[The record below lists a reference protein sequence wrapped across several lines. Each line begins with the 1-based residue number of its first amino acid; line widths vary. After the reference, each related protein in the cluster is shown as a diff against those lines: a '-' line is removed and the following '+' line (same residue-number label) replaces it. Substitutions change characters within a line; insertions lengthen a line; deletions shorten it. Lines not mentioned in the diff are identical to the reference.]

1 MGSGISLSH
10 SVERKGQE
18 MILTDR
24 EIQIAIA
31 EGHVDISPAPA
42 RDAYSPTSV
51 DLTLGRTF
59 AVWVAHEGSSIRPGA
74 PGFKYTNFI
83 RNQQIKEKDMWIIKR
98 GEFVL
103 AWTKEVIKIP
113 IKSKL
118 AARVEGKSSL
128 ARLGIGVHLTAP
140 TIHCG
145 FIGPIQLEIVNSG
158 PNEIILDAGMRICQL
173 IFELTT
179 GTPEKGYQGLFLNQT
194 PPKAN

>member
-1 MGSGISLSH
+1 
-10 SVERKGQE
+10 

-24 EIQIAIA
+24 EIQIALQQK
-31 EGHVDISPAPA
+31 HVKIDPFPTP
-42 RDAYSPTSV
+42 DAYASTSV

-59 AVWVAHEGSSIRPGA
+59 AIWEPQQGGPIRPGT

-83 RNQQIKEKDMWIIKR
+83 RNQKIEEKDMHILKH

-103 AWTKEVIKIP
+103 AWTREIVALP
-113 IKSKL
+113 LHSRL

-145 FIGPIQLEIVNSG
+145 FSGPIQLEILNSG
-158 PNEIILDAGMRICQL
+158 PNEIIFDAGMPICQL
-173 IFELTT
+173 IFELTS
-179 GTPEKGYQGLFLNQT
+179 GTPEKGYQGLFLNQA
-194 PPKAN
+194 PPKTG